1 MENNKKKSTLFT
13 TTVNT
18 KTLEEF
24 KALCK
29 KKGIPMS
36 VILSALMD
44 GYITEDLR
52 RKEAK
57 KNTKKENK
65 EVIA

>member
-1 MENNKKKSTLFT
+1 MENTKRKSTLFT

-36 VILSALMD
+36 IVLSALMD
-44 GYITEDLR
+44 SYVVDDLR

-57 KNTKKENK
+57 KNPAKALK
-65 EVIA
+65 EVK